1 MSCTISKKNYRLDLK
16 TQWKAKDATRVQTN
30 WKLNNLLNSQWQN
43 YDFFHANRRST
54 RHNKAFYNFSSATL
68 IIKHSHSFS
77 PTWSFLMYIFKIFL
91 QLKKQRNVQF
101 LYTEVSAATLTSLVF
116 VLLHLDLV
124 KAGKR
129 EINNSAA
136 KPLRTL

>member
-1 MSCTISKKNYRLDLK
+1 
-16 TQWKAKDATRVQTN
+16 
-30 WKLNNLLNSQWQN
+30 
-43 YDFFHANRRST
+43 
-54 RHNKAFYNFSSATL
+54 
-68 IIKHSHSFS
+68 
-77 PTWSFLMYIFKIFL
+77 MYIFKIFL

-101 LYTEVSAATLTSLVF
+101 LYTEVSAATLTSLHILF

-136 KPLRTL
+136 KPLRTLYKPYLAVFIPTLLSTSAAQWQSLIQKCKMKFNKNTN

>member
-1 MSCTISKKNYRLDLK
+1 
-16 TQWKAKDATRVQTN
+16 
-30 WKLNNLLNSQWQN
+30 
-43 YDFFHANRRST
+43 
-54 RHNKAFYNFSSATL
+54 
-68 IIKHSHSFS
+68 
-77 PTWSFLMYIFKIFL
+77 MYIFKIFL
-91 QLKKQRNVQF
+91 RLKKQRNVQF

-136 KPLRTL
+136 KPLRTLYTPYLAVFIPTLLSTSAAQWQSLIQKCTYTPQYKAISKKSKNSIKTLTNRGSFISCSLVQFLHSSVDLRPKGQAV